1 MRDKK
6 ILVVDDDEELLF
18 ALKNILEKENFNV
31 ELASN
36 AIEAIAKIKK
46 KPDLILLD
54 IMMPDLSGW
63 DVIKVMEEEKIR
75 DIPIIMLTAKPLSE
89 DKLYSREIENIVDY
103 VEKPFNR
110 EKLIEKIKKALI
122 SFQKIDSIV
131 NILKSFY
138 PELEEEYENLKR
150 GEMLHRNLREILEQH
165 LKKAIDE
172 QERKSLE
179 EAIEYESIVIETYSK
194 RIKEIEKVI
203 SELAEKQIKKSD

>member
-1 MRDKK
+1 MRDKR
-6 ILVVDDDEELLF
+6 ILVVDDDEDLLL

-63 DVIKVMEEEKIR
+63 DVIKIAEEENIR

-103 VEKPFNR
+103 IEKPFNR
-110 EKLIEKIKKALI
+110 EKLIEKIKKALH
-122 SFQKIDSIV
+122 SFQKIDKLASM
-131 NILKSFY
+131 LKSFY
-138 PELEEEYENLKR
+138 PELEEEYEKLKR
-150 GEMLHRNLREILEQH
+150 GEMLHRNLKEVIEQR
-165 LKKAIDE
+165 LKKVVDE
-172 QERKSLE
+172 EERKSLE
-179 EAIEYESIVIETYSK
+179 EAIEYESIVIETYSR
-194 RIKEIEKVI
+194 RIKEIERLI
-203 SELAEKQIKKSD
+203 SELTEKQVKKAD